1 MPEYGSWGGGFGCF
15 GQCPK
20 ENVFFEQMSSLM
32 AKDITVQSSPI
43 QWLTPNR
50 LSSLPPLR
58 RRRRRMLFCR
68 TFPLNLFC
76 CQYLLRCQI
85 PSLNRSKESQYIFGD
100 CNKFHFM
107 PNLPVSYSCLL
118 TMLVGI
124 LCDVSPICQS
134 LRSAHSMDSTGNGGS
149 RSKVLRN
156 LHVVRHQVPHLSK
169 KSV

>member
-1 MPEYGSWGGGFGCF
+1 
-15 GQCPK
+15 
-20 ENVFFEQMSSLM
+20 MSLLWDTIITVTIM
-32 AKDITVQSSPI
+32 AMDITVQSSPI

-58 RRRRRMLFCR
+58 RRRRRMFFLS
-68 TFPLNLFC
+68 PLKLFC

-107 PNLPVSYSCLL
+107 PNLSVSNSCLL

-124 LCDVSPICQS
+124 LCDVSPSTSQS
-134 LRSAHSMDSTGNGGS
+134 LRSAPREGDSMDSTGNGGS

-156 LHVVRHQVPHLSK
+156 LHNLRNQVPHLLRYVK
-169 KSV
+169 EIV

>member
-1 MPEYGSWGGGFGCF
+1 
-15 GQCPK
+15 
-20 ENVFFEQMSSLM
+20 M
-32 AKDITVQSSPI
+32 AMDITVQSSPI

-58 RRRRRMLFCR
+58 RRRRRMFFLS
-68 TFPLNLFC
+68 PLKLFC

-107 PNLPVSYSCLL
+107 PNLSVSNSCLL

-156 LHVVRHQVPHLSK
+156 LHIVRHQVPHLLRYVKRLYDFIERAIS
-169 KSV
+169 

>member
-1 MPEYGSWGGGFGCF
+1 
-15 GQCPK
+15 
-20 ENVFFEQMSSLM
+20 M
-32 AKDITVQSSPI
+32 AMDITVQSSPI

-58 RRRRRMLFCR
+58 RRRRRMFFYR
-68 TFPLNLFC
+68 
-76 CQYLLRCQI
+76 QYLLRCQI

-107 PNLPVSYSCLL
+107 PNLSVSNSCLL

-134 LRSAHSMDSTGNGGS
+134 LRSAPSRERDSGERDSMDSTGNGGS

-156 LHVVRHQVPHLSK
+156 LHIVRNQVPHLKICQRNYMIALQEQSQY
-169 KSV
+169 